1 MINTV
6 IFDIG
11 NVLIDFDWGEYIKE
25 LVPAELFPIIKGA
38 MFSEFWNEMDRGVL
52 TDEEMIAGFTE
63 RAGGYENE
71 IRLAYREVGRALA
84 QRSYAIPWIKELKE
98 KCLKVLYLSNYS
110 YHVMRSNPDALSFT
124 KHMDGGVFSCEVKL
138 IKPDPEIYK
147 TLFAKYSLIP
157 SECVFIDDNA
167 ANIAAAQALGLNT
180 IHFTGY
186 DAARTELDRLLG

>member
-1 MINTV
+1 MIKTV

-25 LVPAELFPIIKGA
+25 LVAPELYPVIKGA
-38 MFSEFWNEMDRGVL
+38 MFSEFWNEIDRGVL
-52 TDEEMIAGFTE
+52 TDEEMIAGFAE
-63 RAGGYENE
+63 RAGGYEKE

-84 QRSYAIPWIKELKE
+84 QRDYAVPWITELKQRGF
-98 KCLKVLYLSNYS
+98 KILYLSNYS
-110 YHVMRSNPDALSFT
+110 HHVMRSNPDALSFIEHT
-124 KHMDGGVFSCEVKL
+124 DGGIFSCDVKL

-147 TLFAKYSLIP
+147 ALIHKYSLTP

-167 ANIAAAQALGLNT
+167 ANIAAANELGFNT

-186 DAARTELDRLLG
+186 DTARAELEGIIA